1 MIVTDDE
8 WDFNKLKLA
17 PEIISKFQVL
27 FWSNASNSVSELFD
41 KIINLKFFFLG
52 DFYS

>member
-27 FWSNASNSVSELFD
+27 FWLNASKGVSDLFD
-41 KIINLKFFFLG
+41 KIIDLKK
-52 DFYS
+52 FYFSW